1 MKIGFIIGKNNE
13 ICDNPS
19 LKKMTPKK
27 FLFDTYN
34 KKKQL
39 HTDVAIAMTVKTK
52 FPGHIIDIILPKE
65 ISVQRLKKMI
75 LILY

>member
-1 MKIGFIIGKNNE
+1 MKFVIIK
-13 ICDNPS
+13 IF
-19 LKKMTPKK
+19 KKVTPKK

-52 FPGHIIDIILPKE
+52 FPGHNVDIILPN
-65 ISVQRLKKMI
+65 KKI
-75 LILY
+75 